1 MEKMTDLVYGRHP
14 VLEALQSERSV
25 EKVLLAENI
34 NKNSVRQIVERAKE
48 EKIPY
53 QWVPRARIDQLA
65 EGQNHQGVV
74 AQVAPYK
81 YASLDM
87 LFARAA
93 QKQENPFFLILD
105 GIEDPHNLG
114 SILRS
119 ADAAGV
125 HGVIIPKRR
134 AAGVTSVAEKTSAG
148 AAQHV
153 PVVRV
158 TNLNRVA
165 DELKEQGI
173 WLVGSDGSA
182 EQTYTEVDYSM
193 PVVLVI
199 GSEGSGIHSLLKKKC
214 DFLVKL
220 PMKGKVTSLNA
231 SVAAGILMYEVLRSR
246 SVYG

>member
-1 MEKMTDLVYGRHP
+1 MNDWIYGRHP
-14 VLEALQSERSV
+14 VLEALRSERSV

-34 NKNSVRQIVERAKE
+34 SKNSVREIVELAKA
-48 EKIPY
+48 EKVPY
-53 QWVPRARIDQLA
+53 QWVPRVRIDQLT
-65 EGQNHQGVV
+65 EGQNHQGVA

-81 YASLDM
+81 YASLDT
-87 LFARAA
+87 LFKRAE
-93 QKQENPFFLILD
+93 QKQEHPFFLLLD

-119 ADAAGV
+119 ADAAGA
-125 HGVIIPKRR
+125 HGVVIPKRR
-134 AAGVTSVAEKTSAG
+134 ATGVTSVVAKTSAG

-165 DELKEQGI
+165 DELKERGI

-182 EQTYTEVDYSM
+182 DRSYTEVDYSM
-193 PVVLVI
+193 PVALVI
-199 GSEGSGIHSLLKKKC
+199 GNEGSGIHSLLKKKC

-246 SVYG
+246 MAYG

>member
-1 MEKMTDLVYGRHP
+1 MTDLIYGRHT
-14 VLEALQSERSV
+14 VLEALRSERSV

-34 NKNSVRQIVERAKE
+34 SKNSVREIVERAKA
-48 EKIPY
+48 EKVPY

-65 EGQNHQGVV
+65 EGKNHQGVA
-74 AQVAPYK
+74 AQVAPYE
-81 YASLDM
+81 YASLDT
-87 LFARAA
+87 LFKRAE
-93 QKQENPFFLILD
+93 QRKENPFFLLLD

-125 HGVIIPKRR
+125 HGVVIPKRR
-134 AAGVTSVAEKTSAG
+134 ATGVTSVAAKTSAG

-173 WLVGSDGSA
+173 WLVGSDGGA
-182 EQTYTEVDYSM
+182 DKTYTEVDYSM
-193 PVVLVI
+193 PIALVI

-246 SVYG
+246 MAHG